1 MCIYVYIYVYTHT
14 HMLQV
19 HSTMSYHHTKPNNLT
34 PWYSCLGLSEKGEA
48 KENPIPSLTWIHR
61 YIHVSLSMRVF
72 PIDDNFELVQANSKL
87 ETNTKDYLATGWWHL
102 VRTYWKVK
110 FLCQSTGAPK
120 QLCFS
125 LCIHSK
131 GWFPGQNGIKHI

>member
-1 MCIYVYIYVYTHT
+1 MP
-14 HMLQV
+14 QV

-34 PWYSCLGLSEKGEA
+34 PWYSCLGLSEMDEV
-48 KENPIPSLTWIHR
+48 KENPIPPLTWIHC

-72 PIDDNFELVQANSKL
+72 PICHDFELVQTNSKL
-87 ETNTKDYLATGWWHL
+87 ETNTKDYLPIGWWHL

-110 FLCQSTGAPK
+110 FLCFGTGAPK
-120 QLCFS
+120 KLCFS

-131 GWFPGQNGIKHI
+131 